1 MGPEEASDWFAL
13 AGVAFLFAQQAFNRW
28 MTFKEKRRGGDT
40 TPVTIGLRSER
51 GALGN
56 GTKALTLRLDR
67 LESESKTLRRD
78 IKEVAVQVARIEGR
92 LEGR

>member
-1 MGPEEASDWFAL
+1 
-13 AGVAFLFAQQAFNRW
+13 
-28 MTFKEKRRGGDT
+28 
-40 TPVTIGLRSER
+40 LRSER

-92 LEGR
+92 LEGMR